1 MHINDRDTS
10 ETDKQSA
17 STSIESPV
25 NIKDFVQM
33 IVSLK
38 QQVERQREELDGLSE
53 RMKKSDDNL
62 KLLVKELVKAEYI
75 KIGERRKP
83 LQRNIAS
90 IESLINIMIKKRM
103 ITRKELFAE
112 MKKFRKTG
120 SPE

>member
-1 MHINDRDTS
+1 LHINDRDTS

-62 KLLVKELVKAEYI
+62 KLLIKELVKAEYI
-75 KIGERRKP
+75 QIGERRNP

-112 MKKFRKTG
+112 MKKCRKTE